1 MSKESKSNFD
11 KETSVASKT
20 KEVKPKEVKPK
31 EVKPTEVKTKEVKPK
46 EVKPTEVKTK
56 EVKPKK
62 VKTKE
67 VKPKEVKTKEV
78 KPKEVKPKKVKTN
91 NENISKLNF
100 KKDIKTFTSDILNIK
115 KINTLDRLT
124 IYEKTQII
132 GERATQI
139 QNGMSPILIK
149 EGKHIEFPDSW
160 NTKTCIELAHCELKN
175 GSCPLII
182 ERKLPSGKI
191 LNIPVQEL
199 Y

>member
-1 MSKESKSNFD
+1 MSKDSKLKD
-11 KETSVASKT
+11 SKL
-20 KEVKPKEVKPK
+20 KDSKLKDSKLKDSKPKEVKPK
-31 EVKPTEVKTKEVKPK
+31 EVKLKEVKPK
-46 EVKPTEVKTK
+46 EVKLK
-56 EVKPKK
+56 EVKL
-62 VKTKE
+62 KE
-67 VKPKEVKTKEV
+67 VKSKEVKSKEV
-78 KPKEVKPKKVKTN
+78 KLKDVKSKEVKLKEVKLKDEDTS
-91 NENISKLNF
+91 ELNS
-100 KKDIKTFTSDILNIK
+100 KKDITTFTSDILNIK
-115 KINTLDRLT
+115 KINTLERLT

-149 EGKHIEFPDSW
+149 EGKHVAFPDNW

>member
-1 MSKESKSNFD
+1 MSKESKP
-11 KETSVASKT
+11 KEVKPKEVKPKKVKPKEVKPKESKTKEVKPKESKT

-31 EVKPTEVKTKEVKPK
+31 EVKPKESKP
-46 EVKPTEVKTK
+46 
-56 EVKPKK
+56 
-62 VKTKE
+62 
-67 VKPKEVKTKEV
+67 
-78 KPKEVKPKKVKTN
+78 N
-91 NENISKLNF
+91 NENTSELNS
-100 KKDIKTFTSDILNIK
+100 KKDITTFTSDILNIK
-115 KINTLDRLT
+115 KINTLERLT

-149 EGKHIEFPDSW
+149 EGKHVAFPDNW